1 MDGQE
6 LPWVDRI
13 SRLDFCCTRHKDL
26 GPSGHALPNHLDSG
40 LSKASA
46 VKTERVIL
54 GRGIR
59 AHRHRQL
66 HAQNSRRSAEVL

>member
-1 MDGQE
+1 MGGQE
-6 LPWVDRI
+6 LPWADRI

-26 GPSGHALPNHLDSG
+26 GPSGDALPSDLDSG
-40 LSKASA
+40 LPKASA

-54 GRGIR
+54 GRGVR
-59 AHRHRQL
+59 AHRRRQL